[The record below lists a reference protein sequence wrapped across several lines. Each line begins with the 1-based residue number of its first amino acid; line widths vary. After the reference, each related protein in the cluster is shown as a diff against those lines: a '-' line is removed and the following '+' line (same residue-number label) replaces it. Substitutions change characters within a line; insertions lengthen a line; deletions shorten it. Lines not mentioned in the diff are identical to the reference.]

1 MLETLMFA
9 ETLAGIILLKSA
21 VDVIKVAIGTAKD
34 VSEIADFI
42 NQLFTG
48 EQQIQRK
55 KDQEEMMIGAAV
67 ILGCL

>member
-1 MLETLMFA
+1 MFA
-9 ETLAGIILLKSA
+9 ETLAGITLLKSA